1 MRFNL
6 PCLAT
11 MAAAAALASSL
22 SHAAPVP
29 APLERA
35 ALNTVEA
42 DHRVLLGVA
51 RAGSRLVAVGERG
64 LILLSD
70 DDGKSWRQA
79 NVPVATTLTADSFAT
94 PKAGWA
100 VGHAGVVLHTE
111 DGGVTWSRQLDG
123 IAIGQLLTEAAKAS
137 AASGNADAERMTAVA
152 RQFVGDGPDKP
163 FLDLHFSDE
172 RNGILVGAYGLILRT
187 EDGGKSWQSMME
199 RVDNPKG
206 LHLYA
211 ISMRGDAIWLAG
223 EQGFLAR
230 SVDGGKTFAHV
241 ESPYRGSY
249 FTLTELPD
257 GEIIV
262 GGLKGNV
269 FRSVDHGARFDR
281 VEGFFPVSLS
291 ASAVLKDGRIV
302 FSNQAGQLF
311 VSADQGRS
319 VTMLPQDR
327 AAPLNAVSQADDG
340 SIVVAGVRGI
350 TRLTSSASSVAAAA
364 VAPGA
369 IK

>member
-1 MRFNL
+1 MRFDFSCFAAL
-6 PCLAT
+6 
-11 MAAAAALASSL
+11 AAAAALASSL
-22 SHAAPVP
+22 LHAAPVP
-29 APLERA
+29 APLERE
-35 ALNTVEA
+35 ALNTAQA

-64 LILLSD
+64 LIVLSD
-70 DDGKSWRQA
+70 DDGSSWRQA
-79 NVPVATTLTADSFAT
+79 KVPVAVTLTAVSFAT
-94 PKAGWA
+94 PKTGWA

-111 DGGVTWSRQLDG
+111 DGGATWGRQLDG
-123 IAIGQLLTEAAKAS
+123 IAIGKLLTEAAKAS
-137 AASGNADAERMTAVA
+137 ATSGNADAERTAAVA

-172 RNGILVGAYGLILRT
+172 RNGILIGAYGLMLRT
-187 EDGGKSWQSMME
+187 EDGGKSWQSMMG

-211 ISMRGDAIWLAG
+211 IAVRGDTIWLAG

-230 SVDGGKTFAHV
+230 SGDAGKTFARV
-241 ESPYRGSY
+241 EPPYRGSY
-249 FTLTELPD
+249 FTLTTLAD
-257 GEIIV
+257 GEVIV

-269 FRSVDHGARFDR
+269 FRSAERGARFDK

-291 ASAVLKDGRIV
+291 ASVVLKDGKMV

-311 VSADQGRS
+311 VSTDQGHS
-319 VTMLPQDR
+319 VKLLPQDR
-327 AAPLNAVSQADDG
+327 AAPLNAIAQAADG
-340 SIVVAGVRGI
+340 SVIVAGVRGI
-350 TRLTSSASSVAAAA
+350 ARLASSVSSSTPATA
-364 VAPGA
+364 VPGA